1 MITSLPAELKETI
14 MNTLDIFVE
23 KGRKEGHQKKTENAV
38 HNLIKQSLLTDDQ
51 IASALEVTVDYV
63 ADIRKQL
70 GAS

>member
-14 MNTLDIFVE
+14 MNTLDIFVD
-23 KGRKEGHQKKTENAV
+23 KGRKEKTENAV
-38 HNLIKQSLLTDDQ
+38 RNLIKQSLLTDDQ